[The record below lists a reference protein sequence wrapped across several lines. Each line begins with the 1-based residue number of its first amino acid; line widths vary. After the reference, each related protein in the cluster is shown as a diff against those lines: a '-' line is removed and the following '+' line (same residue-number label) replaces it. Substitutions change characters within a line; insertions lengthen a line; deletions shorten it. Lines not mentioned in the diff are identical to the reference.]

1 MGYLGLWA
9 CTIHVVLPFA
19 GLVCVI
25 LEHFCFQWSSFLA
38 VMLVA
43 MGQRRGL
50 RQRGLVAGGCG
61 GTERVAGL
69 VKDLARAGHCIDWEL
84 ILLIKSSWWQFAA

>member
-1 MGYLGLWA
+1 MLNSFNRVDVLSNWICALGYLGLWA

-61 GTERVAGL
+61 G
-69 VKDLARAGHCIDWEL
+69 D
-84 ILLIKSSWWQFAA
+84 